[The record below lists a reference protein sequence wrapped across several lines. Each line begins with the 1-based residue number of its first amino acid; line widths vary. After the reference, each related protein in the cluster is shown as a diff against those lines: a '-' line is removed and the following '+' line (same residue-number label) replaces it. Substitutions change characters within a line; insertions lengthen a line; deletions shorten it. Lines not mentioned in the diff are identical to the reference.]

1 MKLTYKSAGGIVEM
15 GGGTHPLI
23 NIIQMSG
30 FGIPTKEYETVTF
43 VSENGVTTIGE
54 KDLPRTI
61 TITGDLLGGQ
71 LEIMNA
77 LKSFYYKG
85 ELYCDF
91 GKIRRKIACKCTNL
105 EDMERHQNSGINTF
119 TVQLQCDYPYFSDWN
134 DTVQSLASY
143 KNLVTDTF
151 TLPCVFTQMLQ
162 EGKIYN
168 NGDKYIY
175 PTITISANQDNT
187 TEDNVIHLVNHTTG
201 AEITI
206 NHTMRNGEDV
216 TLNLATRQIT
226 SNIDGRITNHVS
238 DDTILSNFFLDVGE
252 NKISFATS
260 DTKQPLTARIIYNRI
275 YLMAV
280 R

>member
-1 MKLTYKSAGGIVEM
+1 
-15 GGGTHPLI
+15 
-23 NIIQMSG
+23 MSG

-71 LEIMNA
+71 REIMNA
-77 LKSFYYKG
+77 LKSFYFPG

-91 GKIRRKIACKCTNL
+91 GVIRRKIGCKCINI
-105 EDMERHQNSGINTF
+105 EDMERHINCGINTF

-134 DTVQSLASY
+134 DTVQSLSGY

-151 TLPCVFTQMLQ
+151 TLPCVFTELLQ
-162 EGKIYN
+162 ESTVYN
-168 NGDKYIY
+168 NGDKYVY
-175 PTITISANQDNT
+175 PIIRISSNYSPSISDA
-187 TEDNVIHLVNHTTG
+187 VLSIINHTTE
-201 AEITI
+201 ARIDI
-206 NHTMRNGEDV
+206 NHTMQNGETV

-226 SNIDGRITNHVS
+226 SDIAGKITMHIS
-238 DDTILSNFFLDVGE
+238 DDTVLSGFFLDVGE
-252 NKISFATS
+252 NRLSFETS
-260 DTKQPLTARIIYNRI
+260 DTAQPLTAEIIYNKI
-275 YLMAV
+275 YIMAV

>member
-1 MKLTYKSAGGIVEM
+1 MKLTYKSSGGTVEM
-15 GGGTHPLI
+15 GGGTHSLI
-23 NIIQMSG
+23 NIIEMTG
-30 FGIPTKEYETVTF
+30 FGIPIKEYETVSF
-43 VSENGVTTIGE
+43 ASENGVTNTGE

-71 LEIMNA
+71 LEIMKA
-77 LKSFYYKG
+77 LKAFYYKG

-91 GKIRRKIACKCTNL
+91 GKIRRKIGCKCINI

-119 TVQLQCDYPYFSDWN
+119 TVQFQCDYPYFNDWN
-134 DTVQSLASY
+134 DTVQSLAEY

-151 TLPCVFTQMLQ
+151 ELPCVFTKMLQ
-162 EGKIYN
+162 EGEIYN

-175 PTITISANQDNT
+175 PTIKISAFQNNT
-187 TEDNVIHLVNHTTG
+187 IEDAVLSLTNNTTG
-201 AEITI
+201 ATIKI
-206 NHTMRNGEDV
+206 NHTMKNGEIV

-226 SNIDGRITNHVS
+226 SNIDGKITTKIS

-252 NKISFATS
+252 NRISFATS
-260 DTKQPLTARIIYNRI
+260 DTTQPLTAQIIYNKI